1 MDIREMTPKEVR
13 AMFEAQDRARASA
26 TEHGQG
32 HVLADRQIATD
43 PHRTMMDRPDRGIF
57 EERISG
63 KKYYQTGFI
72 CTDADGQR
80 YGLRYDVVAAIY
92 NAHMFSDEVLADGP
106 FSHLGYIIMPDTS
119 GNKVLWLY
127 NPQPKSYYFG

>member
-1 MDIREMTPKEVR
+1 
-13 AMFEAQDRARASA
+13 
-26 TEHGQG
+26 
-32 HVLADRQIATD
+32 
-43 PHRTMMDRPDRGIF
+43 MMDRPDRGIF

-80 YGLRYDVVAAIY
+80 YGMRYEIVAAIY
-92 NAHMFSDEVLADGP
+92 NADMFSSGTFADVIRP
-106 FSHLGYIIMPDTS
+106 FCHLGYIIMPDTS